1 MKKEVF
7 LKNAAVLTVSSLIL
21 RLLSLLLRGWLS
33 YQIGVGGIGEYQLI
47 LSVFLPAV
55 SLATGGIS
63 LTVTRLTSL
72 ALGEQLQKWLT
83 EEFRAYVA
91 QNA

>member
-33 YQIGVGGIGEYQLI
+33 YQIGVGGIG
-47 LSVFLPAV
+47 
-55 SLATGGIS
+55 
-63 LTVTRLTSL
+63 
-72 ALGEQLQKWLT
+72 
-83 EEFRAYVA
+83 
-91 QNA
+91 